1 MLQRGLMMDRPLL
14 ISDIIEHAA
23 AQFGDTLIVSRE
35 THGPIFRYTYAA
47 CADRVRQLANAL
59 QQLGLEAGAS
69 VASIAWNNHRHLEAY
84 YAVSGIGSVMHT
96 CNPRLHADQLV
107 YIINHAEDQVV
118 LFDATFEPLVKCIAA
133 RCPSVHTWVALSDA
147 ANMPA
152 RDGTFNLRCYEE
164 LIAAQDVNFKWPE
177 FDERTAAVLCY
188 TSGTTGN
195 PKGALYSHR
204 SMVLNAIVI
213 CMPGILGVA
222 SKESILPIVPMFHI
236 NGWCIPYA
244 ALIGGAKLVLPG
256 PRLDSASLYELMETE
271 KVTVSAGV
279 PTVWFALLQY
289 LEQHNFRLATLQR
302 IVSGGSAVPCA
313 LIEAFCNRYGI
324 EVRQGWGM
332 TETVAVATLSCLDS
346 GQWTLPPAER
356 NAVVAKQGKSVF
368 GVEIKVVDEHGAT
381 LPRDGASQGELM
393 IRGQWVVDGYYKSD
407 SSPLRAGWF
416 PTGDIATI
424 DSRGV
429 MQIRDRVKDLIK
441 TGGEWISSID
451 LENAAT
457 NHPSVAAAAVIG
469 VKHPKWQERPLL
481 FIVRKPG
488 KSLEREEILGFLS
501 QQVARLCVPDEVI
514 FLDALPVGGTGK
526 VQKTLLR
533 EKYGNVFASLLA
545 GLCALACAA
554 GSMQVRAADEPP
566 SPRLSLTTSPQPPN
580 REQRPW

>member
-14 ISDIIEHAA
+14 ISAIIEHAA
-23 AQFGDTLIVSRE
+23 AQFGDTTIVSRE
-35 THGPIFRYTYAA
+35 THGPIFRYTYAE
-47 CADRVRQLANAL
+47 CAVRVRRLANAL
-59 QQLGLEAGAS
+59 RHLGLDAGTS

-84 YAVSGIGSVMHT
+84 YAVSGSGMVMHT
-96 CNPRLHADQLV
+96 CNPRLHPEQLI
-107 YIINHAEDQVV
+107 YIINHAEDRVV
-118 LFDATFEPLVKCIAA
+118 LFDATFAPLVKGIAA
-133 RCPSVHTWVALSDA
+133 RCPNVLAWVALSDA

-152 RDGTFNLRCYEE
+152 GDGMPNIRCYEE
-164 LIAAQDVNFKWPE
+164 LLAAQAEDFEWPE
-177 FDERTAAVLCY
+177 FDEHTAAALCY

-213 CMPGILGVA
+213 CMPGILGIS

-256 PRLDSASLYELMETE
+256 PRLDGASLHELMETE

-289 LEQHNFRLATLQR
+289 LEQHGLRFSTLQR
-302 IVSGGSAVPCA
+302 VVSGGSAVPRA
-313 LIEAFCNRYGI
+313 LIETFCDRYGI

-332 TETVAVATLSCLDS
+332 TETVAVATLGCLDAQQS
-346 GQWTLPPAER
+346 AFPAAER
-356 NAVVAKQGKSVF
+356 HAVIAKQGKSVF

-381 LPRDGASQGELM
+381 LPRDGVSQGEVM
-393 IRGQWVVDGYYKSD
+393 IRGQWIVNGYYKID

-424 DSRGV
+424 DGRGV
-429 MQIRDRVKDLIK
+429 MQIRDRAKDLIK

-451 LENAAT
+451 LENAAA
-457 NHPSVAAAAVIG
+457 NHPAVAAAAVIG

-481 FIVRKPG
+481 FVVRKPG
-488 KSLEREEILGFLS
+488 RSLDREEILEFLA
-501 QQVARLCVPDEVI
+501 QRLARLCVPDEVI
-514 FLDALPVGGTGK
+514 FLDSLPVGGTGK

-533 EKYGNVFASLLA
+533 EKYGNVFA
-545 GLCALACAA
+545 
-554 GSMQVRAADEPP
+554 
-566 SPRLSLTTSPQPPN
+566 
-580 REQRPW
+580 